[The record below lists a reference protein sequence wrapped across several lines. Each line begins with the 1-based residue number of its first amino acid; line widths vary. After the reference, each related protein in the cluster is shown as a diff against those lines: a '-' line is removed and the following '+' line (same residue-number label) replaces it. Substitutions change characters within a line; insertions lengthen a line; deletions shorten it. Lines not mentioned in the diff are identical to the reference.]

1 MDNHTQFME
10 LALGEAKKA
19 LDYGD
24 VPVGAVI
31 VKEGKVIA
39 KAHNMREKNQVSTHH
54 AEILAIEK
62 ACEKLGSWHLDG
74 CSIYVTLEPCPM
86 CAGAIIN
93 SRIGDV
99 YFGAKEHKTGS
110 VGSVIN
116 LFALDYTFTPRIH
129 YGILENECKSLLKDF
144 FEKLRK

>member
-1 MDNHTQFME
+1 MDNHTKFME
-10 LALGEAKKA
+10 FALNEAKLALEC
-19 LDYGD
+19 GD

-31 VKEGKVIA
+31 VKDNEVIA
-39 KAHNMREKNQVSTHH
+39 KAHNMRQKNQISTHH
-54 AEILAIEK
+54 AEILAIEQ

-99 YFGAKEHKTGS
+99 YFGAKEDKSGS
-110 VGSVIN
+110 CGSVIN
-116 LFALDYTFTPRIH
+116 LFALDYNFTPRIH
-129 YGILENECKSLLKDF
+129 YGILESECKTLLQDF
-144 FEKLRK
+144 FENLRK